1 MINPFENV
9 NGHRNET
16 TCAYALTNI
25 YPMENHPFKV
35 KDDEDMEALV
45 ESIRQYG
52 VLNPIIVRKRP
63 TRGGYEIVSGHR
75 RYEACKRLNKFD
87 VPVIVRDLTDEEA
100 ILTMVDANLQREK
113 ILPSE
118 KAFAY
123 KMKMDVLRHQGSS
136 CQDGTKRSDEALA
149 ENADDSARQIQRYIR
164 LTYLIP
170 ELLKMVDEGIVSL
183 TAGVNYSYL
192 RQFEQL
198 TVWMML
204 MDKSMSITTDKT
216 EEMKNASKVGELNEE
231 QIRGYFKCNA
241 TEPKEKAPKKQSV
254 KFAFDEISDFFPDM
268 KPKDVKDK
276 IIEILF
282 AWYDAQQN
290 AVMAEPTELDAVIM
304 NGGES
309 Y

>member
-25 YPMENHPFKV
+25 HPMENHPFKV
-35 KDDEDMEALV
+35 KDDEDMAALV

-52 VLNPIIVRKRP
+52 VLNPIIVRKRVN
-63 TRGGYEIVSGHR
+63 GGYEIVSGHR

-87 VPVIVRDLTDEEA
+87 IPVIVRDLTDEEA
-100 ILTMVDANLQREK
+100 ILTMVDANLQRER

-136 CQDGTKRSDEALA
+136 CQDGTKRSDETLA
-149 ENADDSARQIQRYIR
+149 ESTDDSARQIQRYIR

-170 ELLKMVDEGIVSL
+170 ELLKMVDEGIVPL

-198 TVWMML
+198 SVWMML

-216 EEMKNASKVGELNEE
+216 EEMKNASKTKELSEE
-231 QIRGYFKCNA
+231 DVRSYFKCNA
-241 TEPKEKAPKKQSV
+241 TEPKEKAPKKPSV

-268 KPKDVKDK
+268 QPKEVKDK

>member
-9 NGHRNET
+9 HGHRNET
-16 TCAYALTNI
+16 TYAYALTNI

-35 KDDEDMEALV
+35 KDDEDMAALV

-52 VLNPIIVRKRP
+52 VLNPIIVRKRQ
-63 TRGGYEIVSGHR
+63 TGGGYEIVSGHR

-87 VPVIVRDLTDEEA
+87 IPVIVRDLTDEEA
-100 ILTMVDANLQREK
+100 ILTMVDANLQRER

-149 ENADDSARQIQRYIR
+149 ESTDDSARQIQRYIR

-170 ELLKMVDEGIVSL
+170 ELLKMVDEGIIPL

-192 RQFEQL
+192 REFEQFS
-198 TVWMML
+198 VCAML

-216 EEMKNASKVGELNEE
+216 EEMKNASKTKELNEE
-231 QIRGYFKCNA
+231 DIRGYFKCNA
-241 TEPKEKAPKKQSV
+241 VEPKEKAPKKQSV

-268 KPKDVKDK
+268 KPKEVKDK

-282 AWYDAQQN
+282 AWYDSQKNQT
-290 AVMAEPTELDAVIM
+290 VDE

>member
-1 MINPFENV
+1 
-9 NGHRNET
+9 
-16 TCAYALTNI
+16 
-25 YPMENHPFKV
+25 MENHPFKV
-35 KDDEDMEALV
+35 KDDEDMAALV

-63 TRGGYEIVSGHR
+63 TGGGYEIVSGHR
-75 RYEACKRLNKFD
+75 RFEACKRLNKFD
-87 VPVIVRDLTDEEA
+87 IPVIVRDLTDEEA
-100 ILTMVDANLQREK
+100 ILTMVDANLQRER

-118 KAFAY
+118 KAFSY

-149 ENADDSARQIQRYIR
+149 ENTDDSARQIQRYIR

-170 ELLKMVDEGIVSL
+170 ELLKMVDEGIVPL

-198 TVWMML
+198 SVWMML

-216 EEMKNASKVGELNEE
+216 EEMKNASKTKELSEE
-231 QIRGYFKCNA
+231 DVRSYFKCNA
-241 TEPKEKAPKKQSV
+241 TEPKEKAPKKPSV

-268 KPKDVKDK
+268 QPKEVKDK

>member
-9 NGHRNET
+9 NEHRNET

-25 YPMENHPFKV
+25 HPMENHPFKV
-35 KDDEDMEALV
+35 KDDEDMAALV

-52 VLNPIIVRKRP
+52 VLNPIIVRKRQ
-63 TRGGYEIVSGHR
+63 TGGGYEIVSGHR

-87 VPVIVRDLTDEEA
+87 IPVIVRDLTDEEA
-100 ILTMVDANLQREK
+100 ILTMVDANLQRER

-136 CQDGTKRSDEALA
+136 CQDGTKRSDETLA
-149 ENADDSARQIQRYIR
+149 ESTDDSARQIQRYIR

-170 ELLKMVDEGIVSL
+170 ELLKMVDEGIVPL
-183 TAGVNYSYL
+183 TAGVNYSYM
-192 RQFEQL
+192 RQFEQM

-216 EEMKNASKVGELNEE
+216 EEMKNASKTKELNEE
-231 QIRGYFKCNA
+231 DIRGYFKCNA

-268 KPKDVKDK
+268 QPKEVKDK

-304 NGGES
+304 NGGEC